1 MAFEKSKILIF
12 GATGYLG
19 TYLVKASISMGHD
32 TYAYTR
38 PLKPNDNNSSK
49 LQRLREFES
58 MGVTLFQEN
67 IFFNFPIIHNGELDD
82 HEKLVSVLRQVEV
95 VISAVPIP
103 QYHKQLNIIQAM
115 KDAGTIKRFV
125 PSEYGNEADRVTAFP
140 PFEAILSNKRKIRR
154 ATEAAGLSY
163 TFISANSFAVYFVNY
178 LLHPEEKDHQVIIYG
193 SGEAKAVLNYEEDVA
208 TYIVRA
214 ATDPRAANRLVIIR
228 PLDNVVS
235 QLDLI
240 SSWEKKT
247 GRNIKRFHVPEEEI
261 IKQTETLPSPENV
274 PPAILHSIFVKGD
287 QTSFELTEEDLEA
300 SELYPEYKH
309 TSVDR
314 LLDVFVVN
322 PPSKPK
328 LASFGT

>member
-19 TYLVKASISMGHD
+19 TYL
-32 TYAYTR
+32 
-38 PLKPNDNNSSK
+38 
-49 LQRLREFES
+49 
-58 MGVTLFQEN
+58 
-67 IFFNFPIIHNGELDD
+67 GELDD

-95 VISAVPIP
+95 VISALPIP
-103 QYHKQLNIIQAM
+103 QYLKQLNIIQAM

-125 PSEYGNEADRVTAFP
+125 PSEYGNEADRVTALP
-140 PFEAILSNKRKIRR
+140 PFEALLSIKRKIRR

-163 TFISANSFAVYFVNY
+163 TFISANTFAVYFVNY

-193 SGEAKAVLNYEEDVA
+193 SGETKAVLNYEEDIA
-208 TYIVRA
+208 TYIVMA

-228 PLDNVVS
+228 PPDNVVS
-235 QLDLI
+235 QLDLT

-247 GRNIKRFHVPEEEI
+247 GRNIKRVHVSEEEI

-274 PPAILHSIFVKGD
+274 PPAILHSVFVKGD
-287 QTSFELTEEDLEA
+287 ETNFELTEEDLEA
-300 SELYPEYKH
+300 SKLYPEYKY
-309 TSVDR
+309 TSIDR
-314 LLDVFVVN
+314 LLDVFLVK

-328 LASFGT
+328 LVSFGA

>member
-58 MGVTLFQEN
+58 MG
-67 IFFNFPIIHNGELDD
+67 GELDD